1 VKLDIAVVG
10 IGITP
15 VRKKSADSL
24 RHLGAQAI
32 RAALDDAELDRV
44 DAIYVGN
51 MLADEQSGQK
61 HIAALLAS
69 HSGQVGT
76 EALQVRAATASGG
89 AALRVACLAVAS
101 GQVEFAMAAGVE
113 LMSAGPPPTHALALA
128 LDAEREI
135 PEGLTLVGA
144 NANLMSLYLAR
155 YNVRYQDFANFAVNA
170 HRNAAG
176 NRNALFRDPV
186 DADEV
191 LNSRLV
197 SPPLRLFD
205 CSPICDGAA
214 AVILCRGDRARQF
227 RHDPV
232 WILASAVA
240 TDRFAVQ
247 ERSDSLALE
256 AAQLASTRAY
266 QQAGITPKDVDFF
279 EVHDAFSIMSCLQ
292 LEASGFAER
301 GAGWR
306 LAAEGDIFREGR
318 LPICTMGGLKA
329 RGHPIGASALYQV
342 AEIVLQMRG
351 QAGTNQLAHAEVAL
365 THSVG
370 GAGTTI
376 VTHIL
381 AREAR

>member
-1 VKLDIAVVG
+1 M
-10 IGITP
+10 TP
-15 VRKKSADSL
+15 VRKKSTASL
-24 RHLGAQAI
+24 RHLGVQAI
-32 RAALDDAELDRV
+32 RAALNDAELERV

-51 MLADEQSGQK
+51 MLADELSGQK
-61 HIAALLAS
+61 HIATLLAS
-69 HSGQVGT
+69 HAGLVGV
-76 EALQVRAATASGG
+76 EAVQVRAATASGA

-101 GQVEFAMAAGVE
+101 GQVELAMAAGVE
-113 LMSAGPPPTHALALA
+113 LMSAGPPPTHALAMA

-135 PEGLTLVGA
+135 PQGLTLVGA

-155 YNVRYQDFANFAVNA
+155 YNVRYQDFANLAVNA
-170 HRNAAG
+170 HRNAAS
-176 NRNALFRDPV
+176 NPYALFRSPV
-186 DADEV
+186 DVDKV
-191 LNSRLV
+191 LNSRSV
-197 SPPLRLFD
+197 SPPLRLYD

-214 AVILCRGDRARQF
+214 AVIVCRSERARHF

-232 WILASAVA
+232 QILASAVA

-247 ERSDSLALE
+247 ERPDPLALE
-256 AAQLASTRAY
+256 AAQLASARVY

-279 EVHDAFSIMSCLQ
+279 EVHDAFSIMTCLQ

-301 GAGWR
+301 GEGWR
-306 LAAEGDIFREGR
+306 LAAEGEIFREGR

-370 GAGTTI
+370 GAGTTM

-381 AREAR
+381 AR